1 MKSLGTRKRPGFFFT
16 LLLLVTATAS
26 AICGTEEARRKQ
38 TGVKRMPTMPEIN
51 TPNRITLFMCGDVMT
66 GRGVDQVLPH
76 PSDPRIYETYAK
88 DARIYV
94 ELAERRN
101 GPVRKPVPWSYIWGD
116 ALSELKLRSP
126 DLRIINLETAVT
138 TSNDYCKYKGINY
151 RMHPK
156 NIPVLTA
163 AGIDVAVLANNHV
176 IDWGNQGL
184 IETLDTLRS
193 AKIRQ
198 AGAGRDLQE
207 AESPAVMEIAG
218 KGRVL
223 IFSFGLNS
231 SGIPNEWAARSHKPG
246 IALAPD
252 LSGKT
257 VHRLRNKISAIRQ
270 QGDIVVASVHWGG
283 NWGYRVST
291 AEQKFARAIIDEA
304 GVDIVH
310 GHSSHHARGIEVY
323 RDKPI
328 IYGCGD
334 FINDYEGIGG
344 REEFRGDLA
353 LSYFITMDPQN
364 RKLMELHISP
374 MQIRNLKLNR
384 VSPADAAWLKETL
397 GREGKKLGT
406 WVKMQ
411 KDHTLGIHWETK

>member
-1 MKSLGTRKRPGFFFT
+1 
-16 LLLLVTATAS
+16 
-26 AICGTEEARRKQ
+26 
-38 TGVKRMPTMPEIN
+38 MPEIN
-51 TPNRITLFMCGDVMT
+51 TPKQGDEGEHRFITLFMCGDVMT
-66 GRGVDQVLPH
+66 GRGVDQVLPY
-76 PSDPRIYETYAK
+76 PGDPRIYETYVQ

-101 GPVRKPVPWSYIWGD
+101 GPVKKPVPWSYIWGD
-116 ALSELKLRSP
+116 ALSELNLRSP

-156 NIPVLTA
+156 NIPVLMA

-176 IDWGNQGL
+176 IDWGDQGL

-198 AGAGRDLQE
+198 AGAGRNIQE

-223 IFSFGLNS
+223 VFSFGLNS
-231 SGIPNEWAARSHKPG
+231 SGIPDEWAASDDRPG

-252 LSGKT
+252 LSEKT
-257 VHRLRNKISAIRQ
+257 VHRLRNKISEIRQ
-270 QGDIVVASVHWGG
+270 QGDIVIASVHWGG
-283 NWGYRVST
+283 NWGYRVSS
-291 AEQKFARAIIDEA
+291 AEQRFARAIIDEA

-344 REEFRGDLA
+344 LEEYRGDLA
-353 LSYFITMDPQN
+353 LMYFITMDPQN
-364 RKLMELHISP
+364 GNLMELHISP
-374 MQIRNLKLNR
+374 MQIRNLQLNR
-384 VSPADAAWLKETL
+384 VSPTDATWLKEIL
-397 GREGKKLGT
+397 SREGKALGT
-406 WVKMQ
+406 RVKIQ
-411 KDHTLGIHWETK
+411 KDNSLSIHW